1 MAFVDDNLDTKVN
14 DESSDSEDETQVD
27 IFSLEVKYLSG
38 SGLRKLFEIV
48 KDVHPE
54 ALSDALAM
62 MLNHC
67 KRNKSEAKA
76 YLKELARQKVESLS
90 NDQSPNSPT
99 SGGIPSKDLH
109 MSIQDD
115 EFSTADTELEYDKLT
130 SNSTKSPSGIIE
142 VPIEAPSCLIDRN
155 QSGCYLLYDTAIGT
169 LTLQYSHSYVPGAI
183 GFWEPGHGEKIQAF
197 KFKGRH
203 FGKFDLMKKCN
214 KKSYFSGWCQF
225 IRAAR
230 AMRGSIILFSQPED
244 SQREKG
250 FELYVYYKFRVNDV
264 QTVKVP
270 ENERFS
276 VDDISAVACLP
287 KYTEFAEISQVK
299 VDLNRWLLLASTSGV
314 TTNFIPTISDTYS
327 SNPSPKKE
335 LENIYECDKNLTM
348 QYKAVEDPVEPETQE
363 ELIEQEGCYLLYVAD
378 SSKLMIHYSKHVVR
392 GAIAFWKPGP
402 NFKIKNFKFKGKT
415 FGKYDLVGNCTS
427 RKDYF
432 SGWCQFVRAA
442 KAMEGSLWVYGR
454 NDDTK
459 GFDLDLYVY
468 YREPKDGVETVII
481 PENEEFNLSGIK
493 AVACLPKHAEFKEII
508 DLGIKMNMNRWL
520 NEANSNG
527 VASKIM

>member
-1 MAFVDDNLDTKVN
+1 MEFVDDNLDTKVN
-14 DESSDSEDETQVD
+14 DESSDSEEETMVD
-27 IFSLEVKYLSG
+27 IFSLEVAYLSG

-54 ALSDALAM
+54 ALSDALAI
-62 MLNHC
+62 MLKHC

-90 NDQSPNSPT
+90 KDESPNSP
-99 SGGIPSKDLH
+99 SSVAIPSEDLH
-109 MSIQDD
+109 KSIQDD
-115 EFSTADTELEYDKLT
+115 ESTIADTEDESDKL
-130 SNSTKSPSGIIE
+130 SSHSGKSPSKTVEVVIE
-142 VPIEAPSCLIDRN
+142 PPSCLIDRN
-155 QSGCYLLYDTAIGT
+155 QSGCYLLYDTARGT
-169 LTLQYSHSYVPGAI
+169 LTLQYSRSYVPGAI
-183 GFWEPGHGEKIQAF
+183 GFWEPGQGEKIQEF

-203 FGKFDLMKKCN
+203 FGKFDLIKKCN

-230 AMRGSIILFSQPED
+230 AMRGSIILFSQPENA
-244 SQREKG
+244 QQEKD
-250 FELYVYYKFRVNDV
+250 FELYVYYKFRSDDV

-270 ENERFS
+270 ENECFS

-287 KYTEFAEISQVK
+287 KYTDFVEISQVK
-299 VDLNRWLLLASTSGV
+299 VDLNRWLLLASATGV
-314 TTNFIPTISDTYS
+314 TTSFIPTMSDSYS
-327 SNPSPKKE
+327 SNPSPKRE
-335 LENIYECDKNLTM
+335 LENIYQCDKNLTM
-348 QYKAVEDPVEPETQE
+348 QYKAVEEPIEPEVQE

-378 SSKLMIHYSKHVVR
+378 SSKLMIHYSKHFVR

-402 NFKIKNFKFKGKT
+402 NFKIKAFKFKGKT

-468 YREPKDGVETVII
+468 YQDREDGVETVVI

-508 DLGIKMNMNRWL
+508 DLGIKMNLNRWL